1 MRVAAARRRRILELL
16 STGSQDADEL
26 GAALDV
32 SLSTIR
38 RDLSQLSLEGRL
50 LRTYGGAVPVAAA
63 LPEQPVQQRALEHQ
77 AEKRTIARRAADLIQ
92 TGETVILDAGT
103 TTGALA
109 TRLAGRT
116 GLRIITNGLTAI
128 QALSAAAG
136 VELIALGGTLRHIS
150 LGFVGPH
157 AESVLRRITAAKV
170 FLGADGVVA
179 GRGICEATDEQA
191 SLKALM
197 IDQAQ
202 EVFVLATA
210 DKLGHATS
218 QAWTPLDRP
227 WSLITDASATDAQ
240 LEPFRQLGCVT
251 ILRCEPPCRGTPGT
265 RPTGG

>member
-1 MRVAAARRRRILELL
+1 MRVAAARRQRILELL
-16 STGSQDADEL
+16 SAGSQEAEEL
-26 GAALDV
+26 GAVLDV

-63 LPEQPVQQRALEHQ
+63 LPEQSVQQRALEHQ
-77 AEKRTIARRAADLIQ
+77 AEKRAIARHAAELIQ
-92 TGETVILDAGT
+92 SGETVILDAGT

-109 TRLAGRT
+109 TRLAGRR
-116 GLRIITNGLTAI
+116 GLRVITNGLTAI
-128 QALSAAAG
+128 QALSGATG

-197 IDQAQ
+197 IHQAQ

-210 DKLGHATS
+210 DKLGRATS

-227 WSLITDASATDAQ
+227 WSLITDTGATDAQ
-240 LEPFRQLGCVT
+240 LEPFQQLGAVT
-251 ILRCEPPCRGTPGT
+251 IQCCDPSIRGLHGARPPGD
-265 RPTGG
+265 